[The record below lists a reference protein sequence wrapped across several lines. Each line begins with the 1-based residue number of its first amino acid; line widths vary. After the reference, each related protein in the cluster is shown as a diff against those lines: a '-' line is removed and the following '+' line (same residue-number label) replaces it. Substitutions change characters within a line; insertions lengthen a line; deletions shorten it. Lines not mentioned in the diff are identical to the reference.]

1 MRQVALT
8 CYWLAAGLVS
18 PLAWG
23 QGIPAQPEGIQWLQR
38 ISTAAQKLSYSGTF
52 IYRNGT
58 RSEISRIAHIAENGR
73 QLEKVEVLD
82 GSPREVIRDN
92 NEVSCYLPEKRLV
105 IIEQRSVRRGF
116 PSLLPASLAGL
127 GDHYLVR
134 KGATARVAGF
144 DSQIVRLEPRDK
156 WRYGHQLW
164 VDIGS
169 GLLLKAEIFDA
180 SGESL
185 ESMAF
190 TDLRIGDGLAPDAVK
205 SSYAKVAKESWKIR
219 RAKLTDMRDDA
230 QWQFRTEVPGFRKQA
245 AMKRSTAK
253 HGDDVDMLHWV
264 FSDGLVALSVF
275 ISPVPPD
282 EGAGEDSLQTMG
294 ALSVLKRVVAGYQ
307 IVVMGDLP
315 PAVIRSFADGIGVR
329 GK

>member
-8 CYWLAAGLVS
+8 CCWLAAGLTS
-18 PLAWG
+18 SLAWG
-23 QGIPAQPEGIQWLQR
+23 QTSPTPAEGMQWLQR
-38 ISTAAQKLSYSGTF
+38 VSAAAQKLSYSGTF

-58 RSEISRIAHIAENGR
+58 RSETSRIAHIAENGR

-105 IIEQRSVRRGF
+105 IVEQRSVRRGF
-116 PSLLPASLAGL
+116 PALLPTSLAGL
-127 GDHYLVR
+127 SDHYLVR
-134 KGATARVAGF
+134 KGVTARVAGF

-169 GLLLKAEIFDA
+169 GLLLKAEILDET
-180 SGESL
+180 GESL
-185 ESMAF
+185 ESMTF
-190 TDLRIGDGLAPDAVK
+190 TDLRIGNVVPPEAVK
-205 SSYAKVAKESWKIR
+205 SSYAIAARDSWKIR

-230 QWQFRTEVPGFRKQA
+230 QWQFRAEVPGFRKQA
-245 AMKRSTAK
+245 AMKRSAMQ

-282 EGAGEDSLQTMG
+282 EGPGEDGLQTMG

-307 IVVMGDLP
+307 IVVLGDLP
-315 PAVIRSFADGIGVR
+315 PAVIRHFAEGIGVR

>member
-8 CYWLAAGLVS
+8 CCWLAAGFVS

-23 QGIPAQPEGIQWLQR
+23 QGQPAQPDGIQWLQR
-38 ISTAAQKLSYSGTF
+38 ISTAAQKLSYNGTF
-52 IYRNGT
+52 VYRNGS
-58 RSEISRIAHIAENGR
+58 RSEISRIIHIVENGR

-105 IIEQRSVRRGF
+105 IVEQRSVRRGF
-116 PSLLPASLAGL
+116 PSLLPASMAGL
-127 GDHYLVR
+127 SDYYNVR

-164 VDIGS
+164 VDVGS
-169 GLLLKAEIFDA
+169 GLLLKAEIFNEA
-180 SGESL
+180 GELL

-190 TDLRIGDGLAPDAVK
+190 TDLHIGDALTPDAVK
-205 SSYAKVAKESWKIR
+205 SSYALVAKASWKFH

-230 QWQFRTEVPGFRKQA
+230 QWQFRAEVPGFRKQA
-245 AMKRSTAK
+245 AMKRSTVK
-253 HGDDVDMLHWV
+253 HGDDIDMLHWV

-282 EGAGEDSLQTMG
+282 GGAGEESLQTLG
-294 ALSVLKRVVAGYQ
+294 ALSVLKQVVAG
-307 IVVMGDLP
+307 
-315 PAVIRSFADGIGVR
+315 
-329 GK
+329 